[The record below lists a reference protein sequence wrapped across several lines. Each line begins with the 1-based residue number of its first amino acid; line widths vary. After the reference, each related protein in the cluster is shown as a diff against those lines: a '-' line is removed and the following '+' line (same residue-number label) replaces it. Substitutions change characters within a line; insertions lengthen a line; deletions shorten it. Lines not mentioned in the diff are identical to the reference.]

1 MHKIVDR
8 TDYFSAA
15 IDVLAEADHGG
26 LKLTPLCRRLQV
38 TTGSFYHYFGSWAR
52 FKTELLESWL
62 NDRTLNLANTARRLD
77 DPQLSLN
84 TLVEMACDLPHRAE
98 AAIRAWSHSD
108 AEVRQIQS
116 TVDEQRYQVTY
127 DTVLRL
133 HGNPDEAE
141 TIARLTTFILT
152 GYQQTQPLPDVEH
165 LRRSLG
171 TVLTQVLVPD

>member
-84 TLVEMACDLPHRAE
+84 TLVEMACDLPTALKQPS
-98 AAIRAWSHSD
+98 APGP
-108 AEVRQIQS
+108 
-116 TVDEQRYQVTY
+116 TVT
-127 DTVLRL
+127 
-133 HGNPDEAE
+133 
-141 TIARLTTFILT
+141 
-152 GYQQTQPLPDVEH
+152 
-165 LRRSLG
+165 RRSVRFNPPSTNSATRSPMTPCCACTATRTRPRPSRG
-171 TVLTQVLVPD
+171 SPPSS